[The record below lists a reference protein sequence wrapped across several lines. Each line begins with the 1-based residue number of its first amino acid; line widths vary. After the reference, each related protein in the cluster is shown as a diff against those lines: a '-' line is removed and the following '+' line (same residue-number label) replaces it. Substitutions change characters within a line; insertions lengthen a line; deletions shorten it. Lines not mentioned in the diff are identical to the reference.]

1 MEQICSFYVGEVV
14 TSIEKAALATSG
26 SEILIYSTINGGIN
40 ALYPFETRED
50 VDFFT
55 HLELYMKNLTTSLG
69 GRDHHMY
76 RSYYTPCKSIV
87 DGELC
92 EVFNKLTYEEQVEIG
107 KHLDRTPQE
116 IQKKL

>member
-40 ALYPFETRED
+40 ALCPFETRED

-55 HLELYMKNLTTSLG
+55 HL
-69 GRDHHMY
+69 
-76 RSYYTPCKSIV
+76 
-87 DGELC
+87 
-92 EVFNKLTYEEQVEIG
+92 
-107 KHLDRTPQE
+107 
-116 IQKKL
+116 

>member
-40 ALYPFETRED
+40 ALCPFETRED

-55 HLELYMKNLTTSLG
+55 HLELYMKNLIPSMG
-69 GRDHHMY
+69 GRDHLNY
-76 RSYYTPCKSIV
+76 RSYYSPCKSVV
-87 DGELC
+87 DG
-92 EVFNKLTYEEQVEIG
+92 
-107 KHLDRTPQE
+107 
-116 IQKKL
+116 